1 MYYFNLLAKKMAAKR
16 KCFTLSSALASGG
29 ALGHIAPER
38 RLLTRTESPVVFD
51 DVGGGGADGS
61 AGSCHDAHVT
71 AKRCNVPASGGPC
84 DKHPVGIT
92 SEVGRLR
99 VLPLSST
106 NWTLLPYMS
115 GNSRAI
121 KNSYQLSLVY
131 VDYFLLHLS

>member
-1 MYYFNLLAKKMAAKR
+1 MAAKS
-16 KCFTLSSALASGG
+16 KWVTLGSTLASGG

-51 DVGGGGADGS
+51 DFVSGGADGS

-71 AKRCNVPASGGPC
+71 TKRCNVPGFGGPC
-84 DKHPVGIT
+84 DKHPVGVT

-106 NWTLLPYMS
+106 NWTLLQHMS

-121 KNSYQLSLVY
+121 KISYRLSLVY
-131 VDYFLLHLS
+131 VDYFCATSIA